1 MYIWEWEKHWIK
13 SRKWAVAPPTIKKT
27 LTLNKRKNK
36 MSRLVHIPETLSEIE
51 ESISQKQADL
61 VWWLDK
67 LNRSRKPSLISM
79 RSMQVGVVREQLAEL
94 EQAKLEAEEKALCN
108 IA

>member
-1 MYIWEWEKHWIK
+1 
-13 SRKWAVAPPTIKKT
+13 
-27 LTLNKRKNK
+27 

-51 ESISQKQADL
+51 DTLTQKTEQLA
-61 VWWLDK
+61 WWTDK

-79 RSMQVGVVREQLAEL
+79 RSLQVNCIREQLELL
-94 EQAKLEAEEKALCN
+94 EQAKLDAEEKALCN

>member
-1 MYIWEWEKHWIK
+1 
-13 SRKWAVAPPTIKKT
+13 
-27 LTLNKRKNK
+27 
-36 MSRLVHIPETLSEIE
+36 MSRLVHIPSALSEIE

-61 VWWLDK
+61 IWWLDK
-67 LNRSRKPSLISM
+67 LNRSRKNSLRSM
-79 RSMQVGVVREQLAEL
+79 RSLQVDVVRLQLLEL

>member
-1 MYIWEWEKHWIK
+1 
-13 SRKWAVAPPTIKKT
+13 
-27 LTLNKRKNK
+27 

-51 ESISQKQADL
+51 ESITQKTEQLA
-61 VWWLDK
+61 WWTDK

>member
-1 MYIWEWEKHWIK
+1 
-13 SRKWAVAPPTIKKT
+13 
-27 LTLNKRKNK
+27 

-51 ESISQKQADL
+51 ESITQKTEQLA
-61 VWWLDK
+61 WWTDK
-67 LNRSRKPSLISM
+67 LNRSRKNSLRHM
-79 RSMQVGVVREQLAEL
+79 RAMHVDTVRLQLAEL

>member
-1 MYIWEWEKHWIK
+1 
-13 SRKWAVAPPTIKKT
+13 
-27 LTLNKRKNK
+27 

-51 ESISQKQADL
+51 DSIAQKQADL

-67 LNRSRKPSLISM
+67 LNRSRKNSLRHM
-79 RSMQVGVVREQLAEL
+79 RSMHVETVRLQLAEL

>member
-1 MYIWEWEKHWIK
+1 M
-13 SRKWAVAPPTIKKT
+13 T
-27 LTLNKRKNK
+27 
-36 MSRLVHIPETLSEIE
+36 LVHIPETLSEIE
-51 ESISQKQADL
+51 NDIAHKQEQLA
-61 VWWLDK
+61 WWLDK

-79 RSMQVGVVREQLAEL
+79 RSLQVNCIREQIELL

>member
-1 MYIWEWEKHWIK
+1 
-13 SRKWAVAPPTIKKT
+13 
-27 LTLNKRKNK
+27 

-51 ESISQKQADL
+51 DSIVQKNEQL

-67 LNRSRKPSLISM
+67 LNRSRKNSLRHM
-79 RSMQVGVVREQLAEL
+79 RAMHVDTVRSQLVEL
-94 EQAKLEAEEKALCN
+94 EQARVEAEEKALCN

>member
-1 MYIWEWEKHWIK
+1 
-13 SRKWAVAPPTIKKT
+13 
-27 LTLNKRKNK
+27 

-51 ESISQKQADL
+51 DSIVQKNEQL

-67 LNRSRKPSLISM
+67 LNRSRKNSLRSM
-79 RSMQVGVVREQLAEL
+79 RSLQVDVVREQLVEL
-94 EQAKLEAEEKALCN
+94 EQARVEAEEKALCN